1 MKTADIL
8 IINGIV
14 ITMRGEGTGI
24 INDGAVAIKG
34 SRIAAVGET
43 AEVIKEYDGHRIIDA
58 KNKVVMPG
66 LIDCHSHSS
75 MGIARGTAQDID
87 NWLYKGMFP
96 IQANLDEDATQ
107 IGSLVELAESVLN
120 GTTTISDYGDNSE
133 IVIQNH
139 LKLGNRCVMTELIH
153 EMPADIYRYDPMDTF
168 PFDHSVGQAK
178 FEATRRLVDRYHKYN
193 DGMITCMVGPQAA
206 NMVSK
211 EFLGELYDYAGK
223 NELDIHIHVS
233 QSHRENIQCEK
244 RYGMRAI
251 PFLKENGFLGKHVLA
266 AHISHSKPE
275 EVRTMAEAGCRMV
288 LCSNCM
294 ALINGILPPASE
306 YIEMGG
312 IVGLG
317 TDQAP
322 GNNRNNMFLEM
333 KVGDLLNK
341 CKAGNGV
348 AWPAWQMLRLG
359 TIESARA
366 LGLEK
371 EIGSLEIGKKADII
385 LLDMLHPHMTPIIL
399 SPVRNIVPNLIYSA
413 DGREV
418 ETVIIN
424 GKVIVDE
431 GALLTIDLKETI
443 RHANE
448 AAKRF
453 SARMENFEGL
463 EEVPLARWT
472 REGLY

>member
-1 MKTADIL
+1 MKTVDLL

-14 ITMRGEGTGI
+14 ITMQGRGTGI
-24 INDGAVAIKG
+24 INDGAVAIQG
-34 SRIAAVGET
+34 SRIVAVGET
-43 AEVIKEYDGHRIIDA
+43 CEVRKDFDGHRVIDA
-58 KNKVVMPG
+58 TNKVVMPG

-96 IQANLDEDATQ
+96 IQANLDDDSTQ
-107 IGSLVELAESVLN
+107 IGSLIEIAESVLN
-120 GTTTISDYGDNSE
+120 GTTTIGDYGDNSE
-133 IVIQNH
+133 LVLQNH
-139 LKLGNRCVMTELIH
+139 LKVGNRCVMTELIH
-153 EMPADIYRYDPMDTF
+153 EMPDDIYKYNPMDIF
-168 PFDHSVGQAK
+168 PFDHSVGEKK
-178 FEATRRLVDRYHKYN
+178 FAATRRMVEKYHGYG
-193 DGMITCMVGPQAA
+193 DGLITCMVGPQAA
-206 NMVSK
+206 NMCSY
-211 EFLGELYDYAGK
+211 ELLNELYEYARK

-233 QSHRENIQCEK
+233 QSHRENVQCEK
-244 RYGMRAI
+244 RYGIRAI
-251 PFLKENGFLGKHVLA
+251 PFLKEHGFLGPNVLA

-275 EVRTMAEAGCRMV
+275 EVRIMAEAGCRMV

-294 ALINGILPPASE
+294 ALINGILPPAAE

-317 TDQAP
+317 SDQAP

-348 AWPAWQMLRLG
+348 AFPAWQMLRLG
-359 TIESARA
+359 TIDSARA
-366 LGLEK
+366 LHMEGQ
-371 EIGSLEIGKKADII
+371 IGSLEVGKKADII

-418 ETVIIN
+418 ETVIVD
-424 GKVIVDE
+424 GKVIVDNGE
-431 GALLTIDLKETI
+431 LTNIDLKAAI
-443 RHANE
+443 SHANQ
-448 AAKRF
+448 AANRF
-453 SARMENFEGL
+453 SARMEKFEGL
-463 EEVPLARWT
+463 SEVPLAQWT
-472 REGLY
+472 KDGLY